1 MSLSPAISALF
12 GLHSSV
18 MISSMLGLGGCGVT
32 RNQRA
37 EARLSQVE
45 ATRSGRSSS
54 TVASPNTAREK
65 AP

>member
-1 MSLSPAISALF
+1 MSAEL
-12 GLHSSV
+12 GLHSRE

-45 ATRSGRSSS
+45 ATRPGLSSS
-54 TVASPNTAREK
+54 TEASPNRAREK